1 MTTRLIIAR
10 HGNTF
15 TKEQTPT
22 RVGAKTDLHLVEEER
37 GRNIGKYLRKKNIS
51 VDLVFCGPLKRH
63 IQTAALACEELGGDL
78 LSIQINHDFNE
89 IDYGPDENK
98 TEEEVMLRLG
108 NGNAEI
114 GKTIIDLWNKEAKVP
129 QGWEVDVEGI
139 KQSWLTFADDV
150 AREYNDQTILLVS
163 SNGTIRFSPIITGD
177 FDGFISQNDIKVS
190 TGGVCIFEKDETDT
204 KWRCVEWGTKPAKE
218 LA

>member
-37 GRNIGKYLRKKNIS
+37 GRYIGKYLRKMNIAA
-51 VDLVFCGPLKRH
+51 DLIFCGPLKRH

-78 LSIQINHDFNE
+78 LAMQINHDFNE

-98 TEEEVMLRLG
+98 TEDEVMHRLG
-108 NGNAEI
+108 NGDMEA
-114 GKTIIDLWNKEAKVP
+114 GQAVIDLWNKKAKVP
-129 QGWEVDVEGI
+129 DGWDVNVEVI
-139 KQSWLTFADDV
+139 KQAWLTFTNDL
-150 AREYNDQTILLVS
+150 EQNYKDQTILLVS
-163 SNGTIRFSPIITGD
+163 SNGTIRFAPVITGD
-177 FDGFISQNDIKVS
+177 FNGFVAEHDIKVS
-190 TGGVCIFEKDETDT
+190 TGGVCIFEKDDT
-204 KWRCVEWGTKPAKE
+204 EEYWRCVEWGVKPAK
-218 LA
+218 LLN